1 MGTFVR
7 TIAVIAVLSAFSLSI
22 AVAQETSE
30 EAKLRGLREGEAA
43 RGRET
48 TVRYQSAVENLRLV
62 SAGTPGAGRPIVIL
76 SGQVGAADVAA
87 IVEDIGVMSRIF
99 DKALQEE
106 FGEDYAPSA
115 TKTSFSWPLDQRG
128 AQGMYLEG
136 YGVVFLMSVGFPV
149 VSPVAVAAENTEE
162 KAESLWEQT
171 KREMYFPP
179 PAPPAMPGLHIM
191 PRWDAP
197 SRPARDDAR
206 NAEDLENT
214 VLETLK
220 HAANMRSLKP
230 EETIAVA
237 VFGGETTGASYVLD
251 QRTPYGTPPAG
262 VEGPVAPR
270 LRMSIAPGAE
280 RPSRTTGEPPAGAMG
295 AAAPMMEPAP
305 AGRRRPAAPSPGE
318 TGVRPGMGPR
328 MAPGAPLSPTGGVSR
343 RVVVSFGP
351 SRATVLTVHVR
362 KADVD
367 AFADGHLTFDEFRER
382 ATILAY

>member
-128 AQGMYLEG
+128 AQGMYLQG
-136 YGVVFLMSVGFPV
+136 YGTVFLMSVNFPV
-149 VSPVAVAAENTEE
+149 VSPPAEEARKTE
-162 KAESLWEQT
+162 KGAESVWEQT
-171 KREMYFPP
+171 KREMYAPP
-179 PAPPAMPGLHIM
+179 PPPMPGM
-191 PRWDAP
+191 MVAP
-197 SRPARDDAR
+197 VGPPMAVRDDGQK
-206 NAEDLENT
+206 AEQLKRAL
-214 VLETLK
+214 LETLK

-237 VFGGETTGASYVLD
+237 VFGGGTTGAPYVLE
-251 QRTPYGTPPAG
+251 QTTAPY
-262 VEGPVAPR
+262 VMEGPGMMGPAPMTPTARPTGRAASPSAPGIAVAPPE
-270 LRMSIAPGAE
+270 AVVA
-280 RPSRTTGEPPAGAMG
+280 
-295 AAAPMMEPAP
+295 PAP
-305 AGRRRPAAPSPGE
+305 PGFSPG
-318 TGVRPGMGPR
+318 T
-328 MAPGAPLSPTGGVSR
+328 GVSR
-343 RVVVSFGP
+343 RVVVSTRLGP